1 VLEQSLKTLARWQQD
16 FPRAKPLTMS
26 VNVSPRQFHQ
36 TDFVEQVINAVTAS
50 GAPPHTLRL
59 EITES
64 VTIHNAQQAIE
75 ILHRLRQFGVRVSI
89 DDFGTGYSSLSYLHQ
104 LPFDTLKI
112 DRAFVSALQSRSD
125 GGKIVQTILDLAKNL
140 SLDVIA
146 EGTES
151 EEHVNIL
158 HQMGCGY
165 AQGYFFSLPL
175 DETAANE
182 MLSANVAAVRA
193 PPLLD

>member
-1 VLEQSLKTLARWQQD
+1 
-16 FPRAKPLTMS
+16 MS

-64 VTIHNAQQAIE
+64 VTIQNAQQAIE

-125 GGKIVQTILDLAKNL
+125 GGQIVQTILDLAKNL